1 MLQQA
6 RQKVVADHRKIG
18 VVGTALI
25 WRPTGIDL
33 FITDRSAEDQSIEAF
48 VFERDQSALRLIR
61 VRSFRR
67 NRLCQ
72 ASKPHQIRS

>member
-6 RQKVVADHRKIG
+6 RQKIVVADHRKIG

-25 WRPTGIDL
+25 WPPTGIDL

-48 VFERDQSALRLIR
+48 V
-61 VRSFRR
+61 
-67 NRLCQ
+67 
-72 ASKPHQIRS
+72 SKGIKVHCA